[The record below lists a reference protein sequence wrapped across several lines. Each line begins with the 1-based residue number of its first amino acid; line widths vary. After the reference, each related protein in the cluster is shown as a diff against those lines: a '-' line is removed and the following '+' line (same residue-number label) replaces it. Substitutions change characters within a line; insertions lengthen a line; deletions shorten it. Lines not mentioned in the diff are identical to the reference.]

1 MGQGQPIRRICMM
14 KKMMS
19 TGLAAALVLSMAA
32 CGGNSTGSATA
43 DTGSAG
49 GQSTAADAQ
58 STASSAEGATAEFVI
73 GGMGP
78 LTGSAASYGI
88 SVKQGSEIAI
98 KEINEAGGVN
108 VGGTVYSLKLEFAD
122 DEATE
127 DKAVSAY
134 NSLMDK
140 NIQALVGATT
150 TGCCMAIADL
160 TMADNL
166 LAVTPSG
173 SGVDCV
179 KNPNAFRICFTDT
192 LQGNTLAEFAMN
204 DMGVKNVAVLY
215 SNSSDYGTGI
225 KDGVVSKVEELGG
238 TVVAEEAFG
247 DADVDFNSQLTKIK
261 GTDAEVIIVC
271 GYYQAATYITKQ
283 AADMGL
289 DIPFLGSDGWDG
301 VLGTVT
307 DASTVEGAIFLSSF
321 FSADTQENV
330 ANFVSEYE
338 AAYNATPDQFA
349 ADAYDA
355 VYVIKAAMEKAGS
368 IESDAM
374 IAAMTEI
381 SVDGLTG
388 DGISFTPEGEPNK
401 GAKFI
406 QIKDGAYTVYGSDSA
421 DASAADESAAS
432 ETAAADESAA
442 E

>member
-1 MGQGQPIRRICMM
+1 M
-14 KKMMS
+14 KKFVS
-19 TGLAAALVLSMAA
+19 LSLAAAMALSMAA
-32 CGGNSTGSATA
+32 CGGS
-43 DTGSAG
+43 DTGSNETKAPADTQAAG
-49 GQSTAADAQ
+49 SETVDTQASDAGT
-58 STASSAEGATAEFVI
+58 SDASGATAEFVI

-78 LTGSAASYGI
+78 LTGAAASYGI
-88 SVKQGSEIAI
+88 SVKQGTEVAI
-98 KEINEAGGVN
+98 KEINAAGGVT
-108 VGGTVYSLKLEFAD
+108 VGDTTYSLKLEFAD

-134 NSLMDK
+134 NSLVDK
-140 NIQALVGATT
+140 NIGALVGPTT

-160 TMADNL
+160 TAQDNL
-166 LAVTPSG
+166 LAITPSG

-192 LQGNTLAEFAMN
+192 LQGETLADFAVN
-204 DMGVKNVAVLY
+204 QMGVTKLAVMY

-225 KDGVVSKVEELGG
+225 KDGIVSKAAEIGAEI
-238 TVVAEEAFG
+238 VAEEAFT
-247 DADVDFNSQLTKIK
+247 DADVDFNTQLTKIK
-261 GTDAEVIIVC
+261 GTGAEVIIVC

-283 AADMGL
+283 ASEMGL
-289 DIPFLGSDGWDG
+289 EIPFIGSDGWDG

-307 DASTVEGAIFLSSF
+307 DTATIEDVIFLSSF
-321 FSADTQENV
+321 FSADSAEIV

-355 VYVIKAAMEKAGS
+355 VYVLKAAMEKAGS
-368 IESDAM
+368 VESDAL
-374 IAAMTEI
+374 IAAMTEV

-388 DGISFTPEGEPNK
+388 DAISFSENGEPNK

-406 QIKDGAYTVYGSDSA
+406 QIKSGAYTVYG
-421 DASAADESAAS
+421 
-432 ETAAADESAA
+432 A

>member
-1 MGQGQPIRRICMM
+1 M
-14 KKMMS
+14 KKILS
-19 TGLAAALVLSMAA
+19 VGLAAAMVLSMAA
-32 CGGNSTGSATA
+32 CGNDSADTAQTGSA
-43 DTGSAG
+43 D
-49 GQSTAADAQ
+49 GQSAASGSEVPA
-58 STASSAEGATAEFVI
+58 AEGATEEFII

-108 VGGTVYSLKLEFAD
+108 VGGTTYSLKLEFAD

-140 NIQALVGATT
+140 NINALVGATT

-160 TMADNL
+160 TAQDNIL
-166 LAVTPSG
+166 TVTPSG
-173 SGVDCV
+173 SGIDCV

-192 LQGNTLAEFAMN
+192 LQGETLADFAIN
-204 DMGVKNVAVLY
+204 QMGVKNIAVMY

-225 KDGVVSKVEELGG
+225 KDGIVAKTEELGG
-238 TVVAEEAFG
+238 TIVAEEAFT
-247 DADVDFNSQLTKIK
+247 DVDVDFNTQLTKIK
-261 GTDAEVIIVC
+261 GTNAEVIIVC

-307 DASTVEGAIFLSSF
+307 DTATIEGAIFLSSF
-321 FSADTQENV
+321 FSADTAENV
-330 ANFVSEYE
+330 ANFVSEYQE
-338 AAYNATPDQFA
+338 AYDGATPDQFA

-355 VYVIKAAMEKAGS
+355 VYVVKAAMEQAGS
-368 IESDAM
+368 IESDAL
-374 IAAMTEI
+374 IAAMTQI
-381 SVDGLTG
+381 KVDGLTG

-406 QIKDGAYTVYGSDSA
+406 QIKDGAYTVYGNDST
-421 DASAADESAAS
+421 SAAGE
-432 ETAAADESAA
+432 ETAAE
-442 E
+442 